1 MSKTVLRDKG
11 IPLKEFICS
20 LYILLY
26 IQVLMEPYTVMFYV
40 ELYTITFYESPSIS
54 LYKSV

>member
-11 IPLKEFICS
+11 IPLKKNLFAA
-20 LYILLY
+20 YTLLY

-40 ELYTITFYESPSIS
+40 ELYTITFYESPS
-54 LYKSV
+54 LYKSI